1 MRFLRRLQLD
11 DEGFVCRMPSHF
23 DPDFRRLTE
32 AERHAL
38 PEALRAYAA
47 TRKRREA
54 ERARGGGEGSEAGPD
69 EVEARE
75 PTSRVVRRAGLRA
88 RR

>member
-1 MRFLRRLQLD
+1 MAEGRAGDGEVNEGRR
-11 DEGFVCRMPSHF
+11 VSP
-23 DPDFRRLTE
+23 RLAGE
-32 AERHAL
+32 APRGGIGESAS
-38 PEALRAYAA
+38 PAAGQA